1 MYNYFEPLFNQD
13 ETLFLRVS
21 WQRLAA
27 VLYHTVYYTVHTNIK
42 YAKNN

>member
-1 MYNYFEPLFNQD
+1 MYNYFKPLFNQD
-13 ETLFLRVS
+13 ETLFLRVY

-27 VLYHTVYYTVHTNIK
+27 VLYHTVHTNIK